1 MYKRE
6 EYLNNDTREVIGIA
20 YSSKNEIFFIEEYL
34 GKKISMIPSDSDFQ
48 IVVNELS
55 SHDCRF
61 ECAGF
66 DNMTDDDIDDIFSPF
81 LSKEK
86 MEELRA
92 DLWNEDT
99 ELDLLFD
106 EEEEEVLGPPK
117 PNIPKK
123 RLIEGLTLEWADFEN
138 RTFSSFQLSHFS
150 LYNVTFK
157 NCTLDNIDCQSG
169 RFVACKFE
177 DCNIISFSGEG
188 YGFRECEFIRCKWS
202 GNECI
207 DDCYYYS
214 NCKYTDCEENY
225 D

>member
-1 MYKRE
+1 MNDNDKNRE
-6 EYLNNDTREVIGIA
+6 QNLDC
-20 YSSKNEIFFIEEYL
+20 F
-34 GKKISMIPSDSDFQ
+34 
-48 IVVNELS
+48 ELS
-55 SHDCRF
+55 EDGNANSDI
-61 ECAGF
+61 
-66 DNMTDDDIDDIFSPF
+66 DNEDDDDDFGFRLDDDDDQEFDLSWID
-81 LSKEK
+81 
-86 MEELRA
+86 
-92 DLWNEDT
+92 N
-99 ELDLLFD
+99 D
-106 EEEEEVLGPPK
+106 EEAEEVLGPPK

-169 RFVACKFE
+169 RFIACKFE